1 MNIWIRETKE
11 EEALELSNIQK
22 AAFQPLYE
30 QYHDEG
36 NPCLR
41 GVEDVA
47 NRLGSEYYRY
57 FTIFLDEE
65 IVGGVLYKC
74 KGKTTFG
81 ENLGD
86 GEYYLQRIYI
96 KPNLQCKGIAQ
107 TAILLCEKEFVD
119 AKGFW
124 VDFPEDLIKNR
135 RCYEK
140 AGYVD
145 TGMRMEVQPGLV
157 LSCSRKGDSSAK

>member
-1 MNIWIRETKE
+1 MNIWIRATKE

-41 GVEDVA
+41 GVEDIA
-47 NRLGSEYYRY
+47 NRLGSEFFRY

-74 KGKTTFG
+74 KGRTPFMNIWRKVTTT
-81 ENLGD
+81 
-86 GEYYLQRIYI
+86 
-96 KPNLQCKGIAQ
+96 CKGF
-107 TAILLCEKEFVD
+107 ILSRNFSVRVLPKQLSFF
-119 AKGFW
+119 A
-124 VDFPEDLIKNR
+124 R
-135 RCYEK
+135 RSL
-140 AGYVD
+140 
-145 TGMRMEVQPGLV
+145 RMPSASGWT
-157 LSCSRKGDSSAK
+157 SRKI